1 MNWDVS
7 NYEDNYFDR
16 IRVPILFSDYYERHG
31 NIDWHKSL
39 MDNGIV
45 ITRHPDLLF
54 VNAGSLDKYYIIK
67 ANTVK
72 RFGSKR
78 RWIRGID
85 Y

>member
-16 IRVPILFSDYYERHG
+16 IRVPILFSDFYERQG
-31 NIDWHKSL
+31 NRNWHKSIL
-39 MDNGIV
+39 DSGIV
-45 ITRHPDLLF
+45 ITRQLDLLF
-54 VNAGSLDKYYIIK
+54 VNATSLDKYYIIK

-72 RFGSKR
+72 RFESKR
-78 RWIRGID
+78 RWIHGTN

>member
-16 IRVPILFSDYYERHG
+16 IRVPILFSDYYEKQG

-54 VNAGSLDKYYIIK
+54 VNAASLDKYFIIK

-78 RWIRGID
+78 RWIRGTD

>member
-7 NYEDNYFDR
+7 NYKDNYFDR
-16 IRVPILFSDYYERHG
+16 IRVPILFSGFYERQG
-31 NIDWHKSL
+31 NIDWHKSFI
-39 MDNGIV
+39 DNGIV

-54 VNAGSLDKYYIIK
+54 VNAVSLDKYYIIK

-78 RWIRGID
+78 RWIRGTD

>member
-16 IRVPILFSDYYERHG
+16 IQVPVLFHNFYERQL
-31 NIDWHKSL
+31 NIDWHKAFI
-39 MDNGIV
+39 DNGVV
-45 ITRHPDLLF
+45 ITMQPDLLF
-54 VNAGSLDKYYIIK
+54 VNATSLDKYYIIK
-67 ANTVK
+67 ANAVK

-78 RWIRGID
+78 RWIRGTN